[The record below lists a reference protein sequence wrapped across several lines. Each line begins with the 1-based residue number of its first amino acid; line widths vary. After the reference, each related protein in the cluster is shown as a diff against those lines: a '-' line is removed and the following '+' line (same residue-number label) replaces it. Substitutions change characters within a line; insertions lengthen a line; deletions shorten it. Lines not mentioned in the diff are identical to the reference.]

1 MAVKNLSTRAQIC
14 GRGAKCHG
22 GHSAVEQSSYIS
34 RTTMYSEYDGQT
46 YYPKYSEDLV
56 HTEVMLPENAPAEYS
71 DPAVLW
77 NSVEMVE
84 QNNSRAQLART
95 YRVELPNEWSYELAT
110 EVMRDYVERNF
121 VSKGMCAEFAIHDSE
136 NKETGQRNLH
146 CHIMLTMRGIDEQ
159 GQWMQKSK
167 KEYLLDENG
176 ERIPLIDKKTGQQ
189 KVDKQNRKQWKC
201 KTVETNDWNSHENAK
216 IWRRDLADTI
226 NAVNQRIGET
236 ENFWEHRSFKE
247 QGLDIEPQI
256 HLGEKAS
263 AMERAGIHTIRG
275 DINRRILANNAVIE
289 QAKATYIHA
298 KNALEAVKVKSQTV
312 IQAVKNEILDMI
324 REVAKRKSNRLSLPV
339 MKGKYLRLISNRSK
353 LQSREYMEAFV
364 QKHRLT
370 TYGDMAELKAEQ
382 ESKYDSLSADRMK
395 QAERIDYLE
404 GLLAEY
410 KDYEPYKQIND
421 ERWKLK
427 GFARKQF
434 ERKHALDIAY
444 YDTYRE
450 RLKGMITEPD
460 KKITPKA
467 WQRELDSLLPKYEAS
482 REPYALVVSTLAS
495 IEVLEYNKTDLQR
508 MLEHEAQEK
517 TQHRNQ
523 EWGAI

>member
-1 MAVKNLSTRAQIC
+1 MAVKSLSTRAQIC

-34 RTTMYSEYDGQT
+34 REKMYSEYYGQT

-56 HTEVMLPENAPAEYS
+56 HTEVLLPENAPVEYS

-77 NSVEMVE
+77 NSVEMAE

-95 YRVELPNEWSYELAT
+95 YRVELPNEWSYKLAT
-110 EVMRDYVERNF
+110 EVMRDYIERNF
-121 VSKGMCAEFAIHDSE
+121 VSRGMCAQFAIHDSE

-146 CHIMLTMRGIDEQ
+146 CHILLTMRGIDEQ
-159 GQWMQKSK
+159 GQWMPKQKK
-167 KEYLLDENG
+167 VYLTDEQG

-201 KTVETNDWNSHENAK
+201 KTVDTNDWNNRENAK

-263 AMERAGIHTIRG
+263 ALERAGIHTIRG

-298 KNALEAVKVKSQTV
+298 KNALDTVMAKSQTV
-312 IQAVKNEILDMI
+312 IKTVKNEILDMI
-324 REVAKRKSNRLSLPV
+324 REVAKRKHDRLSLPV
-339 MKGKYLRLISNRSK
+339 MKGKYLRLINNRPT

-364 QKHRLT
+364 QKHGLA
-370 TYGDMAELKAEQ
+370 TYGDMAKLKAEN
-382 ESKYDSLSADRMK
+382 EGKSESLSSDRMK

-404 GLLAEY
+404 GLLALYEDY
-410 KDYEPYKQIND
+410 KTYKEIND

-460 KKITPKA
+460 KKIIPKA
-467 WQRELDSLLPKYEAS
+467 WQRELDSLLPKYEAG
-482 REPYALVVSTLAS
+482 REPYALVISMLAS
-495 IEVLEYNKTDLQR
+495 IEVLEYNRLNLQR
-508 MLEHEAQEK
+508 MIEHEAREK
-517 TQHRNQ
+517 TLHRKT
-523 EWGAI
+523 EWGAK